1 MKFLAASIIDEKSK
15 YASVCTTKSVCIQ
28 HYLKKQNNTK
38 MIKNVPLLYIPELW
52 RLFFKGA
59 PPPLKR
65 RILLRRTA
73 PRLKTKK
80 KQRSFATDQDPLGEN
95 YICDHCDPL
104 LRNH

>member
-1 MKFLAASIIDEKSK
+1 
-15 YASVCTTKSVCIQ
+15 
-28 HYLKKQNNTK
+28 
-38 MIKNVPLLYIPELW
+38 MIKMCHCYTSLSCGD
-52 RLFFKGA
+52 FFKVA

-65 RILLRRTA
+65 CILLRRTA
-73 PRLKTKK
+73 RLKTKK

>member
-80 KQRSFATDQDPLGEN
+80 KATFFCYGPGSSRREL
-95 YICDHCDPL
+95 HL
-104 LRNH
+104 